1 MQVAAETIVAVPT
14 IATTTHAVRPMIGS
28 WHQML
33 VNAAAIDIPRGTIA
47 ATKRIR
53 EGSLR

>member
-28 WHQML
+28 WLQML

>member
-14 IATTTHAVRPMIGS
+14 TATTIHAVRPMIGS

-33 VNAAAIDIPRGTIA
+33 VTAAAIDMPSGTIA
-47 ATKRIR
+47 AIKRIS
-53 EGSLR
+53 EGSRR